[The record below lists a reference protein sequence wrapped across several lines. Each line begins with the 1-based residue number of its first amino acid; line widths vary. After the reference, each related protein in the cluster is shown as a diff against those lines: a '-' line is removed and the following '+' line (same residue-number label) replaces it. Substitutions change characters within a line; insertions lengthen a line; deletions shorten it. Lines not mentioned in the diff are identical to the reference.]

1 MLFPINGI
9 HVFERSVKGFKI
21 RFLRECRFR
30 SDLGHQISEESLNRK
45 IEAFFL
51 PHHYSNFLKFAFH
64 LVINQR
70 KAGLSPPC
78 YIYSHVI
85 AHHIQPLVHILS
97 LRVIFCTCHLLT
109 LLRLSGT
116 AEKLAVYYV
125 SISGWWVS

>member
-1 MLFPINGI
+1 MVYTFS
-9 HVFERSVKGFKI
+9 SVA
-21 RFLRECRFR
+21 LRDSKSVSFGSVGSGPTSGTKFQKKALIVRLR
-30 SDLGHQISEESLNRK
+30 L
-45 IEAFFL
+45 FL
-51 PHHYSNFLKFAFH
+51 PHCYSNFLKFAFH